1 MEIIHCWKKVFS
13 NQTLD
18 VNELKYFLSNRVG
31 FGIYGKMVNGK
42 AWHDIKYAS
51 KPDFT

>member
-42 AWHDIKYAS
+42 AWDDIKYAS